1 MPTPEP
7 ESLGPETAA
16 AWNAY
21 QSMSDSKRDYFSL
34 LQALDEKQ
42 KAGREPSI
50 AENLRL
56 EKLLAE
62 HDQRVKQFKQALAA
76 VADPEAKR
84 QLLTLLGAAADA
96 GDPH

>member
-1 MPTPEP
+1 MPEP
-7 ESLGPETAA
+7 EDLGPETAA

-21 QSMSDSKRDYFSL
+21 QAMSDSKRDYFSL

-42 KAGREPSI
+42 KAGQEPSI

-56 EKLLAE
+56 EKLLAA

-76 VADPEAKR
+76 VTDPGAKR

-96 GDPH
+96 GKPH